1 MKVWSTLIKVFLNY
15 GVKNTHECPKCGTH
29 DVIRIAAT
37 KLNNRIVLDA
47 WGMASAGLD
56 RYICYQ
62 CGFTEEWI
70 QIDKKF
76 DKWVSKNQVMLKK
89 DDGFV

>member
-1 MKVWSTLIKVFLNY
+1 M
-15 GVKNTHECPKCGTH
+15 KNTHQCPKCGTH
-29 DVIRIAAT
+29 DVIRLAAT
-37 KLNNRIVLDA
+37 KLSNRIHLDS
-47 WGMASAGLD
+47 WGLASAGLD

-76 DKWVSKNQVMLKK
+76 DRWAAKNRDKLKSE
-89 DDGFV
+89 DGFV